1 MLTDL
6 LAVVA
11 AFAFGANWV
20 LQQWEAAKA
29 PDQLQLHPLQLLRLL
44 LRRPLWLLGLSSLV
58 VGSVVQQF
66 ALADGDLG
74 VDEAL
79 LVLDLVFA
87 LVFADR
93 VSPRSVQPL
102 QWLGALTMC
111 VGLGVFLVAANPSTT
126 HGGGAIVR
134 WSMLLGA
141 AGAVCVALSVVGI
154 VGTGRLRAVM
164 FATASAVAFGVSDSF
179 SAAAFSFTGD
189 SIGSQFTIF
198 AHWQAYAL
206 LATAIVGLGLGQ
218 VAFNAAPLAVSLPSL
233 AVGEP
238 VVGLIAGIGVLGVSI
253 RTSPAAVVVE
263 VLAAVAIIGGSVVVG
278 RSRVL
283 ELEPETA

>member
-87 LVFADR
+87 LVFADG
-93 VSPRSVQPL
+93 SP
-102 QWLGALTMC
+102 
-111 VGLGVFLVAANPSTT
+111 
-126 HGGGAIVR
+126 HVR
-134 WSMLLGA
+134 CSP
-141 AGAVCVALSVVGI
+141 
-154 VGTGRLRAVM
+154 
-164 FATASAVAFGVSDSF
+164 F
-179 SAAAFSFTGD
+179 SG
-189 SIGSQFTIF
+189 
-198 AHWQAYAL
+198 W
-206 LATAIVGLGLGQ
+206 V
-218 VAFNAAPLAVSLPSL
+218 P
-233 AVGEP
+233 
-238 VVGLIAGIGVLGVSI
+238 
-253 RTSPAAVVVE
+253 
-263 VLAAVAIIGGSVVVG
+263 
-278 RSRVL
+278 
-283 ELEPETA
+283 